1 MDLKGPN
8 KKTHIK
14 REREHFIMKGKLLFP
29 GIQATPHT
37 NRRVTMGGEEQGQGE
52 REQLDGQV
60 DGERAQTNEE
70 GIS

>member
-1 MDLKGPN
+1 
-8 KKTHIK
+8 
-14 REREHFIMKGKLLFP
+14 MKGKLLFP